1 MNELLAEID
10 QLCRM
15 QTEACNEDNW
25 LKAQRS
31 DDELASAFQ
40 ALGKY
45 VYYTQLDL
53 SQQEA

>member
-15 QTEACNEDNW
+15 QTQACNENNW

-45 VYYTQLDL
+45 IYYDQFDN
-53 SQQEA
+53 SQK